1 MITHHLSDDFLIEY
15 ANGSLAVPEALVVG
29 SHIAICAEC
38 RTRVETFEDVSA
50 VLLEDGDTASVS
62 ADALDAVLSRIDLP
76 VDDNDDE
83 ARGGQGQIE
92 FDRSTLEVIP
102 PPLRS
107 YLGDSLSEL
116 NWKRTGRGIEEVSL
130 LREDD
135 IRISLLR
142 IRAGQKVPSHT
153 HGGEEFTLVLSGGYS
168 DGVAHFGKGDVS
180 VADGTTDH
188 APVAD
193 SDGPCLCLT
202 VRNGATRLTGPIG
215 RFLNPV
221 IRN

>member
-1 MITHHLSDDFLIEY
+1 MISHHLSDDYLIEY
-15 ANGSLAVPEALVVG
+15 SNGTLPTPEALVVG
-29 SHIAICAEC
+29 SHISICADC

-62 ADALDAVLSRIDLP
+62 AGALDAVLSRIDGP
-76 VDDNDDE
+76 ADDDE
-83 ARGGQGQIE
+83 PLVE

-102 PPLRS
+102 PPLRG
-107 YLGDSLSEL
+107 YLGGSLAKL
-116 NWKRTGRGIEEVSL
+116 DWKRTARGIEEVSL
-130 LREDD
+130 LRQDET
-135 IRISLLR
+135 RISLLR

-153 HGGEEFTLVLSGGYS
+153 HGGDEFTLVLSGGYS
-168 DGVAHFGKGDVS
+168 DGDAHFGKGDVS
-180 VADGTTDH
+180 VVDSTTDH

-215 RFLNPV
+215 RLLNP
-221 IRN
+221 IMRN